1 MSKKIGWGIMA
12 SIVVIG
18 MTVFAADSW
27 YFGDLQKDIR
37 TVLNGILSPQQIS
50 TLMDF
55 RRGHAEK
62 FHWRVGEHPD
72 LYKTWKDL
80 DLSEEQQGQLVRI
93 AGAGVDETYPYLM
106 TVIETGSELKRKVLE
121 GDPDHPEIKQLST
134 RLGKEIGETLWNLAL
149 VRSQA
154 RAVLTPEQIEI
165 MEQHRSKHDLHLKSA
180 IQALPDM
187 AEDLAALWSELKLA
201 PNQVDALEAVH
212 RVVTTYRQNQ
222 HVKWH
227 DEWRADVAKTLT
239 SEQLAVANRFH
250 EKHVGEGRAHFLK
263 GAEERERFHDELG
276 LTGEQ
281 KIKLVQITLNHRS
294 RIVLVIQDVA
304 NAAGGLQRHV
314 HADIPDR
321 DALMASAAR
330 FGDAIGYAAAV
341 GVELMADA
349 KEVLTTEQVDL
360 LKSYINNHLDQ
371 HLEHARNLP
380 AKFHKLIDFLDELD
394 LTHEQ
399 KDHIVKL
406 IAEKHKEQKPKCH
419 RIKSVL

>member
-55 RRGHAEK
+55 RRGHVEK

-380 AKFHKLIDFLDELD
+380 AKFHELIDFLDELD

>member
-321 DALMASAAR
+321 DALMAAAAR

-360 LKSYINNHLDQ
+360 LKSYINHHLDQ

-380 AKFHKLIDFLDELD
+380 AKFHELIDFLDELD

>member
-380 AKFHKLIDFLDELD
+380 AKFHELIDFLDELD